1 MFFGRRRRAEAAMQR
16 EAADRVEIIGLLLEV
31 KGQMD
36 RIVSLLEGGAKVPKG
51 AIDQKT
57 KDLLEENKKLI
68 DEWKNGGEGDRWEN
82 L

>member
-1 MFFGRRRRAEAAMQR
+1 MLFGRRRRAEAAIQR

-36 RIVSLLEGGAKVPKG
+36 RVVSLLEGSAKVPKG
-51 AIDQKT
+51 AMDQET
-57 KDLLEENKKLI
+57 KDLLEKNKRVI

>member
-1 MFFGRRRRAEAAMQR
+1 MLFGRRRRAEAAMQR

-36 RIVSLLEGGAKVPKG
+36 RIVSLLEGSAKVPKG
-51 AIDQKT
+51 TTDQKT
-57 KDLLEENKKLI
+57 KDLLEKNKRVI
-68 DEWKNGGEGDRWEN
+68 DEWKNGGEDDRWEN

>member
-36 RIVSLLEGGAKVPKG
+36 RVVSLLEGSMKVPKG
-51 AIDQKT
+51 AMDQET
-57 KDLLEENKKLI
+57 KDLLEKSNKLI